1 MALLNITDLQSGY
14 GGLPV
19 LHGVNLHVNAGEVIA
34 LFGPNGAGK
43 TTLAKTVFGNL
54 PITGGDITYNGKL
67 LADKSVETRAKM
79 GLAFVPQESNTFP
92 ALTVEENLNVGLIG
106 KSRSQI
112 GMAMQH
118 AYDMFPKLAERRYQ
132 VASTLSGGERQMLAL
147 ASAVVTK
154 PNLLVVDEPTGGLAP
169 IIVEGLVERTL
180 QIAKEGTTILWIIGD
195 DSEKILP
202 FADRGYLMQSGLMAG
217 EWSETSELT
226 NEMLAELYFGTS
238 TEPVEAKR
246 K

>member
-1 MALLNITDLQSGY
+1 M
-14 GGLPV
+14 
-19 LHGVNLHVNAGEVIA
+19 
-34 LFGPNGAGK
+34 
-43 TTLAKTVFGNL
+43 
-54 PITGGDITYNGKL
+54 
-67 LADKSVETRAKM
+67 
-79 GLAFVPQESNTFP
+79 
-92 ALTVEENLNVGLIG
+92 
-106 KSRSQI
+106 
-112 GMAMQH
+112 
-118 AYDMFPKLAERRYQ
+118 
-132 VASTLSGGERQMLAL
+132 
-147 ASAVVTK
+147 
-154 PNLLVVDEPTGGLAP
+154 VDEPTGGLAP